1 MCPPI
6 VSPPFLCIQFL
17 CCSYAL
23 DVIEPV
29 RVSALL
35 LRPMLRVC
43 LQEEEFA
50 VNSGGGVRHRPEVA
64 GYRPNLLDDVRAAAA
79 ATDAAVAAAAAAA
92 AAAVAPAAPEDSTAS
107 AADDDAAACMSFSLP
122 GL

>member
-1 MCPPI
+1 M
-6 VSPPFLCIQFL
+6 
-17 CCSYAL
+17 
-23 DVIEPV
+23 IEPV

-64 GYRPNLLDDVRAAAA
+64 GYRPNLMDDVRAAAA
-79 ATDAAVAAAAAAA
+79 ATDAAVAAAAA

>member
-1 MCPPI
+1 MYPPI

-23 DVIEPV
+23 DVIEPM

-50 VNSGGGVRHRPEVA
+50 VNSGGGVRHRPEVS
-64 GYRPNLLDDVRAAAA
+64 GYRPNLMDDVRAAAA
-79 ATDAAVAAAAAAA
+79 AF

-107 AADDDAAACMSFSLP
+107 AADDDAAACMSFSVP

>member
-1 MCPPI
+1 MI
-6 VSPPFLCIQFL
+6 EFL

-23 DVIEPV
+23 DILEPL

-50 VNSGGGVRHRPEVA
+50 VKRVGGVRHRPEA
-64 GYRPNLLDDVRAAAA
+64 PGYRPNLMDDVRAAAA
-79 ATDAAVAAAAAAA
+79 AVASAI
-92 AAAVAPAAPEDSTAS
+92 PRDHTAD
-107 AADDDAAACMSFSLP
+107 AADDDAAAVAVAATCGGRGSSDDSH
-122 GL
+122 